1 MKNHVYFGFLK
12 LAFKNFIIK
21 LNICQLCKFQKI
33 RVNNCPNFPEQ
44 NIPDKSP
51 FIYFRERGA
60 RQLNIIVHYPTS
72 EKALADLKKNVAKV
86 HIEAVLS
93 YVTNLSCS
101 KLQKLELIE
110 SLHSAGN

>member
-1 MKNHVYFGFLK
+1 M
-12 LAFKNFIIK
+12 
-21 LNICQLCKFQKI
+21 
-33 RVNNCPNFPEQ
+33 
-44 NIPDKSP
+44 
-51 FIYFRERGA
+51 
-60 RQLNIIVHYPTS
+60 NIIVHYPTS